1 MKGDENM
8 MTTFNYAALNGLMRE
23 KGYTQ
28 ERLAAEANIS
38 LSMLSGKL
46 KGRYPF
52 KQTDIQN
59 IVTVLDIQ
67 PTDIGRYF
75 FCATS

>member
-1 MKGDENM
+1 
-8 MTTFNYAALNGLMRE
+8 MTTFNYAQLMGLMRE

-67 PTDIGRYF
+67 PSDIGRYF
-75 FCATS
+75 FSAAG